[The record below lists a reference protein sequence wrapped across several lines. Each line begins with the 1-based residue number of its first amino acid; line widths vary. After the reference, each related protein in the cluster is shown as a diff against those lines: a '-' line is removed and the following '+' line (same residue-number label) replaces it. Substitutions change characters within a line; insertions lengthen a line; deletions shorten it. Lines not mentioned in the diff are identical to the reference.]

1 MYVLDT
7 SVIIEYIDTNGRF
20 HKIASNI
27 FSEINNGKTL
37 AFIPHVILAETYY
50 VAVRIY
56 NQLGLSDSDKRA
68 ENLVSWL
75 YSHPFI
81 EIINKTLD
89 LAIKAGKIKRELKLA
104 LTDCYVLAVSKIKNA
119 VALFRKREREMLRV
133 INVLTRKFN
142 IQFLEDF

>member
-1 MYVLDT
+1 VSLLNILILM
-7 SVIIEYIDTNGRF
+7 EKF
-20 HKIASNI
+20 HKIANNI

-56 NQLGLSDSDKRA
+56 NQLGLSDPDKRA
-68 ENLVSWL
+68 EILVSWL

-81 EIINKTLD
+81 EIIDKTLD

-119 VALFRKREREMLRV
+119 IALFRKREREMLRV
-133 INVLTRKFN
+133 INVLTKKFN